1 MTSEVI
7 YNGGLRTTCTHLQ
20 SGSQIVTDAP
30 LDNQGRGEAFSPTD
44 LVATALA
51 SCMMTIMGIRARD
64 NNIDIEGAKAAVNKI
79 MAADPRRIARVEIRF
94 TMPAKNYSEA
104 ERKLLEEAAL
114 GCPVCKSLAME
125 CEQAVEFVW

>member
-114 GCPVCKSLAME
+114 GCPVCKSLSME